1 VGVWLLAGDR
11 EAPDRRRGRCRARA
25 RRRRGGEVV
34 SSLKHPLKD
43 GLRDPADEAAVS
55 RMWQTIDA
63 RFPKTRRTRSVS
75 LIMAPLVEAAAGLAV
90 VAFLRRDPGPLRMAD
105 GSAIVAVDAPAGGA
119 RLTLSD
125 GSA

>member
-34 SSLKHPLKD
+34 SSLKRPLKD

-55 RMWQTIDA
+55 RMWQTSES
-63 RFPKTRRTRSVS
+63 RFPKTRGTRSVS
-75 LIMAPLVEAAAGLAV
+75 LIMAPLVAAAAGVAV
-90 VAFLRRDPGPLRMAD
+90 VAFLRHDPGPLRIAERR
-105 GSAIVAVDAPAGGA
+105 AIAAPRAARGA
-119 RLTLSD
+119 
-125 GSA
+125 AP